1 MAEFCLDCWNKLHG
15 TEHSKTK
22 YVFSKDFDLCEGC
35 GKMCSVVIMEYKT
48 YYMYKL
54 RWFFLPFRII
64 FYTLYIMSRILI
76 SPYLIYKYIKIA
88 KSINKTSTWL
98 F

>member
-35 GKMCSVVIMEYKT
+35 GKMCSVVIMEYKA
-48 YYMYKL
+48 YYMHKF
-54 RWFFLPFRII
+54 WCFFCRLELFII
-64 FYTLYIMSRILI
+64 LYIL
-76 SPYLIYKYIKIA
+76 YQG
-88 KSINKTSTWL
+88 
-98 F
+98 